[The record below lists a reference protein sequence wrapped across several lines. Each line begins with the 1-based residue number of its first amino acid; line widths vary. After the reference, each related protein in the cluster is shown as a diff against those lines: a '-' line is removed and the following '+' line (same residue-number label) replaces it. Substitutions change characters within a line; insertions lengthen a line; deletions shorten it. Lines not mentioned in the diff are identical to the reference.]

1 MSDHRLTEAELRN
14 LPLESRV
21 FGPIFRQRIE
31 EDGSRPFLSVDGNQF
46 TYGEFGTYTLNLA
59 RGLSRLEVGE
69 GQIVPILAHNC
80 APYIAAWFAVH
91 LRGAT
96 IALLNP
102 GLKSRMLALA
112 LADCRP
118 RIIIAHDEAIDSIV
132 DLPEAE
138 RSGLECII
146 RIASANNSSRRMGD
160 PIRVIEFDSLVD
172 GNGPDPIVE
181 TRFDQV
187 QTVFFTSGSTG
198 PAKGVLMPNA
208 HYFANPCSMIRLTGL
223 NRDDIVHTSL
233 PLFHGVG
240 SRQGVLPAFMLG
252 AQVDV
257 GLKFSGSRFWDTV
270 RASKATV
277 ALLTPTMP
285 PLISA
290 HAPSHRDRDHRLR
303 ALYNVSP
310 DPAIEERFGL
320 KMFVSFAITEIGV
333 VIYSRPDAR
342 RLGTMGQA
350 HEDWDLKIVDDTDRP
365 VPDGTPGEL
374 VCRPR
379 RPFIMMQGY
388 LNRPEAAASAW
399 RNLWYHTG
407 DYMVRDAEGWYRFAG
422 RNKDRI
428 RRRGE
433 NISPLQIE
441 DELRIHPRV
450 QDAVA
455 LGYPAGDGEDD
466 IRLAIIVRQGAPA
479 GIFPELAQWL
489 ATRLP
494 PTMIPRY
501 WEAFSEFPV
510 TPTGKVDRQALRD
523 FPLSD
528 TVWDRTVEP
537 VPSHAPACD
546 TNFVLR

>member
-1 MSDHRLTEAELRN
+1 
-14 LPLESRV
+14 
-21 FGPIFRQRIE
+21 
-31 EDGSRPFLSVDGNQF
+31 
-46 TYGEFGTYTLNLA
+46 
-59 RGLSRLEVGE
+59 
-69 GQIVPILAHNC
+69 
-80 APYIAAWFAVH
+80 
-91 LRGAT
+91 
-96 IALLNP
+96 
-102 GLKSRMLALA
+102 
-112 LADCRP
+112 
-118 RIIIAHDEAIDSIV
+118 
-132 DLPEAE
+132 
-138 RSGLECII
+138 
-146 RIASANNSSRRMGD
+146 
-160 PIRVIEFDSLVD
+160 
-172 GNGPDPIVE
+172 
-181 TRFDQV
+181 
-187 QTVFFTSGSTG
+187 
-198 PAKGVLMPNA
+198 
-208 HYFANPCSMIRLTGL
+208 
-223 NRDDIVHTSL
+223 
-233 PLFHGVG
+233 
-240 SRQGVLPAFMLG
+240 
-252 AQVDV
+252 
-257 GLKFSGSRFWDTV
+257 
-270 RASKATV
+270 
-277 ALLTPTMP
+277 
-285 PLISA
+285 
-290 HAPSHRDRDHRLR
+290 
-303 ALYNVSP
+303 
-310 DPAIEERFGL
+310 
-320 KMFVSFAITEIGV
+320 
-333 VIYSRPDAR
+333 
-342 RLGTMGQA
+342 
-350 HEDWDLKIVDDTDRP
+350 
-365 VPDGTPGEL
+365 
-374 VCRPR
+374 
-379 RPFIMMQGY
+379 MMQGY